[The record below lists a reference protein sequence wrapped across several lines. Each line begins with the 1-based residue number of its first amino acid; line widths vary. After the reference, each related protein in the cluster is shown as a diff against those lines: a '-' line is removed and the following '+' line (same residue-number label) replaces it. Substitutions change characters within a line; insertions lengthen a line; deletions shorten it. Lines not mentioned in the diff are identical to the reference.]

1 MPINISF
8 PSPKLLPG
16 KKKDFPSVSA
26 RINSFGDR
34 KAVSKLPHPSVFGAP
49 EKPSNGSKPA
59 NARATVRT
67 TIKKE
72 PQQPAK
78 KDAAKPPQP
87 EKTKPVPFRARPV
100 PASTYKPPFQPTV
113 RKINKAV
120 IEKEQAPVAIIKE
133 PKIANE
139 KEQAPVEIVKEPTI
153 ANEKEQA
160 SVEIVNEPTLAIDVE
175 IAEPTHE
182 AASCEPPKVNEPNGT
197 NEDVCSPI
205 ELVNEPAEA
214 SSATEGARALLPD
227 HPQGPGIPPFL
238 PMVFI
243 KDCIR
248 PYVPQQWSHYTN
260 PPDYGN
266 LYDANGAYF
275 WDRSM
280 ASYHCVRMSQ
290 ECFYQH
296 FPEHRV
302 GDGALPRYDTQG
314 YGDQSANVRVR
325 NVWTRKPHKAEWN
338 ASYQRR
344 LARRANERAER
355 AAVEAQREAAEA
367 AGPQVPHKPKEL
379 GVEPLN
385 GVVRCSQAC
394 AASDGMVS
402 NIAIS
407 H

>member
-1 MPINISF
+1 MPINMSF
-8 PSPKLLPG
+8 PSPKPLPG

-26 RINSFGDR
+26 RINPFGDR
-34 KAVSKLPHPSVFGAP
+34 KAVSKLRAPSVTGAP

-59 NARATVRT
+59 NARATVRK
-67 TIKKE
+67 TIKQQ

-120 IEKEQAPVAIIKE
+120 IEKEQAPVAILNEPTIANEKE
-133 PKIANE
+133 PAPVEIVNEPTIANEKEKAPVAILNEPTIAKEKEQAPVEIVNEPTIANGKEQAPLAILIEPTIANE
-139 KEQAPVEIVKEPTI
+139 KEQAPVEIVNEPTI
-153 ANEKEQA
+153 
-160 SVEIVNEPTLAIDVE
+160 AIDVE

-205 ELVNEPAEA
+205 ESVNEPAEA
-214 SSATEGARALLPD
+214 SSATEGA
-227 HPQGPGIPPFL
+227 Q
-238 PMVFI
+238 
-243 KDCIR
+243 
-248 PYVPQQWSHYTN
+248 
-260 PPDYGN
+260 
-266 LYDANGAYF
+266 
-275 WDRSM
+275 
-280 ASYHCVRMSQ
+280 
-290 ECFYQH
+290 CFYQH
-296 FPEHRV
+296 FPGHRV

-325 NVWTRKPHKAEWN
+325 NVRTRKPHKAEWN

-355 AAVEAQREAAEA
+355 AAREQQAASTEISENTHDGEHRSMEAQREAAEA
-367 AGPQVPHKPKEL
+367 AVPQVP
-379 GVEPLN
+379 
-385 GVVRCSQAC
+385 Q
-394 AASDGMVS
+394 
-402 NIAIS
+402 
-407 H
+407 